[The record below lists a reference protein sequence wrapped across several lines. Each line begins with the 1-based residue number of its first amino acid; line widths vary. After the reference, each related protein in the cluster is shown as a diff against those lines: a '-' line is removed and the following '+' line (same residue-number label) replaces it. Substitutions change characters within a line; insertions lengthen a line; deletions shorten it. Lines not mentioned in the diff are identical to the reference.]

1 MTTENSGERRGLH
14 QSLRSQMGYGTAS
27 QTLAPNKTTPKT
39 RKFISRRLLRT
50 DTLMGITLK
59 YGVTIQELKKENKL
73 WNNDHLFLRE
83 NLLIPLTP
91 ENEGLLDENDT
102 IVVCDGSSSSAASP
116 SSPHSHLPN
125 GDLVDS
131 PLSPSSQKSS
141 GVHHSGSSHGGI
153 SNGASTS
160 TSSSSKPTSSTSDFF
175 AKYDTSIARLKGD
188 VAKMEKNA
196 AHLEGI
202 IDANPLA
209 LPPRKGSGA
218 SRRDSSSSSSSMSER
233 RGRFLVNE
241 DSNSSPVL
249 LIRSRTSSRQ
259 IKSTIE
265 NHEQVND
272 DLYEL

>member
-1 MTTENSGERRGLH
+1 MVCCLIQQVFNNDK
-14 QSLRSQMGYGTAS
+14 SQIFPIY
-27 QTLAPNKTTPKT
+27 
-39 RKFISRRLLRT
+39 LLCQ
-50 DTLMGITLK
+50 
-59 YGVTIQELKKENKL
+59 IQELKKENKL

-102 IVVCDGSSSSAASP
+102 IVVCDGSSSGAASP
-116 SSPHSHLPN
+116 SSPHSPHSHLPN

-131 PLSPSSQKSS
+131 SVSSSSSQKSS

-196 AHLEGI
+196 A
-202 IDANPLA
+202 
-209 LPPRKGSGA
+209 
-218 SRRDSSSSSSSMSER
+218 
-233 RGRFLVNE
+233 
-241 DSNSSPVL
+241 
-249 LIRSRTSSRQ
+249 
-259 IKSTIE
+259 
-265 NHEQVND
+265 
-272 DLYEL
+272 